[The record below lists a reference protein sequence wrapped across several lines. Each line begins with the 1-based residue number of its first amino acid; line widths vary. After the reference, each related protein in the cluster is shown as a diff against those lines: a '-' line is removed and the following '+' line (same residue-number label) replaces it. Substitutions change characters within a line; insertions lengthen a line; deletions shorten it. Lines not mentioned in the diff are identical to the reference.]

1 MPEEKKYVGERD
13 MKIGIIS
20 LSVISLALAVRAGDV
35 GIYLDSTNGSSSLVV
50 YDAQTSELMRVSS
63 DGLVETVTDLNVNGT
78 IAAGSF
84 EGNGS
89 LITNVP
95 ETDPV
100 WLSEKSAYATGTPV
114 YVETDPSGTNYVLR
128 TGDTMSGKL
137 TISNALV
144 VGPGLARGTYS
155 VAQGEESTAWGDY
168 SHAEGRS
175 GAVGQGS
182 HAEGYYTVAT
192 GDYSHAE
199 GATTWAYG
207 LYSHAEGSG
216 TKALSFA
223 SHSEGVDASAE
234 GYGSHAEG
242 EGSTAYGRGSHA
254 EGKDS
259 FTSGDYSHAE
269 GCGSTVGIYSHAEG
283 GRSVAVGEGSHSE
296 GYTAVAMADFSH
308 AEGSNTWAE
317 GHHSHAEGGYSTAS
331 GRGSHAEGN
340 YSLAGGDYSHAE
352 GSNTWAE
359 GLYSH
364 AEGGGTVAGGEYG
377 HAEGQATVAGGKVSH
392 AQGYRAKAT
401 NNYTFIWAD
410 GQEADFSTISS
421 NEFAVRA
428 QNGLRLAGGNLYLDG
443 GPAILVRNT
452 YGSGS
457 YTNKVRVNGIEYINT
472 NLWEDL
478 KFSPATVK
486 SDASLVTS
494 SGVSGDMMALI
505 FTNSVTETMWGV
517 AQLPREWNTSMPDV
531 LPRLHIVSQ
540 TTGTGTGVFEFGWSE
555 AGIDGTMQATRTNRM
570 EVSFDGTQWQHMIRS
585 FPSISLTNGT
595 TVSHLLPFWIRRLGG
610 DPSDTYSEHIHV
622 YGADILYRVHGS
634 PAAFVP

>member
-1 MPEEKKYVGERD
+1 

-78 IAAGSF
+78 IAAASF

-144 VGPGLARGTYS
+144 VGSGVALGPYA
-155 VAQGEESTAWGDY
+155 VAQGDSTSATGDY
-168 SHAEGRS
+168 SHAGGYNTMAGGVYSHAEGKWSIALGIGSHTEGSFTIATGECSHAEGYESWALGHLSHAEGTGTRAMGMS
-175 GAVGQGS
+175 SHTEGEDTIAYGWDCHAEGVGSITYGRGS
-182 HAEGYYTVAT
+182 HAEGRGSNAT

-199 GATTWAYG
+199 GWNTIAGGRDTIDEG
-207 LYSHAEGSG
+207 MYSHAEGVWSS
-216 TKALSFA
+216 AL
-223 SHSEGVDASAE
+223 

-242 EGSTAYGRGSHA
+242 QMTIATGLISHAEGVLSWALGHISHAEGEETRAMGEASHTEGEESIAYGRGSHA
-254 EGKDS
+254 EGYG
-259 FTSGDYSHAE
+259 TIASGEYSHAE
-269 GCGSTVGIYSHAEG
+269 GRAT
-283 GRSVAVGEGSHSE
+283 
-296 GYTAVAMADFSH
+296 
-308 AEGSNTWAE
+308 
-317 GHHSHAEGGYSTAS
+317 
-331 GRGSHAEGN
+331 
-340 YSLAGGDYSHAE
+340 LAGS
-352 GSNTWAE
+352 
-359 GLYSH
+359 
-364 AEGGGTVAGGEYG
+364 
-377 HAEGQATVAGGKVSH
+377 KVSH

-410 GQEADFSTISS
+410 GQESDFSTISS

-452 YGSGS
+452 YGSGGF
-457 YTNKVRVNGIEYINT
+457 TNKVRVNGIEYINT

-478 KFSPATVK
+478 KFSPAMLE
-486 SDASLVTS
+486 SEASLVTS

-505 FTNSVTETMWGV
+505 FTNNVTETMWGV

-531 LPRLHIVSQ
+531 LPHLHIVSQ

-570 EVSFDGTQWQHMIRS
+570 EVSFDGTQWRHMIRS

-634 PAAFVP
+634 PAEFVP